1 MPASSDRWTLLAAG
15 ALIALA
21 AFLLPRT
28 PTVDDTAILKERQRA
43 DSLFRE
49 VQNARSQVDGTR
61 VMAQQAQR
69 QIRHS
74 VADMGVRL
82 RRVQQTASRSVVEN
96 TDSLQALITTLRAE
110 VDTLVVA
117 QADLTAELDSLDRAL
132 VAERNATSEALTSAS
147 ATIMAYRTA
156 LDAAQLAASAPQRA
170 CTVLGAPCPTRTQAV
185 AVGVILG
192 VLAGVLR

>member
-1 MPASSDRWTLLAAG
+1 
-15 ALIALA
+15 
-21 AFLLPRT
+21 LLPRT
-28 PTVDDTAILKERQRA
+28 TVDDTAILKERQRA

-49 VQNARSQVDGTR
+49 MQNARSQVDGTQ

-69 QIRHS
+69 QIRRS

-117 QADLTAELDSLDRAL
+117 QADLTFELDSLDRAL
-132 VAERNATSEALTSAS
+132 VAERNAVLVYRQTADSTVA
-147 ATIMAYRTA
+147 AYRTA
-156 LDAAQLAASAPQRA
+156 LDASQLAANAPQKG
-170 CTVLGAPCPTRTQAV
+170 CTVLGAPCPTRTQAM